1 MKYPLYILLLSSED
15 FFLFLGHRLFNV
27 KNLRNFSAISETR
40 KSHARTIIHITL
52 FFFIMIFLILIFMIY
67 YLYTFFKIFLYIHPL
82 KFHALPVSYSLA
94 GASVGV
100 STGASIL
107 ASDSSDLVSLVST
120 GVGAGD

>member
-67 YLYTFFKIFLYIHPL
+67 YLYTFFICTHPL